1 METKKVSY
9 LKTRILIGLLIIVAG
24 ILLLLQRDLR
34 QLVLLDNLGDINLL
48 VELWP
53 FLLILMGIEIIR
65 LPQILWNDEGVRMPK
80 RN

>member
-53 FLLILMGIEIIR
+53 LLLILMGIEIIR
-65 LPQILWNDEGVRMPK
+65 LPQIIWNDEVVKKAK

>member
-24 ILLLLQRDLR
+24 ILLLLQRDLQ

-53 FLLILMGIEIIR
+53 LLLILMGIEIIR
-65 LPQILWNDEGVRMPK
+65 LPQIIWNDEGVRNAK